1 MAFGV
6 QVARR
11 WAPSLVRFATAA
23 VLAACGDKAQPT
35 AVRPDT
41 ATRRAPSDSANRD
54 TRDPRPN
61 IVFLLADDM
70 RNDVIAAHGNPIIKT
85 PNLDQL
91 ARQGVSFRNAYVTTP
106 VCAISRASIF
116 TGQFERRHGIND
128 FDTDLDQ
135 AALARTYP
143 LLLRAAGYRTGFI
156 GKFGVGNHPPANA
169 FDYWRGFPGQG
180 EYEQHDSAGKPI
192 HLTALM
198 AQQAIAFLQSQ
209 PRDKPF
215 VLSVSFK
222 APHVQDES
230 PKQFIVDAADEGLY
244 STVTMPTPP
253 TAGDQYWQA
262 FPQFFRDNNLAR
274 MRWTTLFSTPDMYQA
289 SVKGYYRLIT
299 GLDRAI
305 GQIRDALHDRGLD
318 SNTVIIFSS
327 DNGFMLGELG
337 LSHKWFGFEPSVRVP
352 LIISDPRIARGH
364 DGRSQEQIAL
374 NIDLAPTM
382 LELAGVSTPPEMEG
396 RSLIPFIRG
405 NQVTSW
411 RTDFLF
417 EHLYP
422 EPTIRRSAG
431 VIGGRYKYLRY
442 LDPTPNYESLYDLS
456 TDPNETMDLARDE
469 RYQSVLQS
477 LRLRYDQLVAA
488 AR

>member
-6 QVARR
+6 QAARR
-11 WAPSLVRFATAA
+11 RAASLLGIATVAL
-23 VLAACGDKAQPT
+23 VAACGDKTQPT
-35 AVRPDT
+35 AVRADT
-41 ATRRAPSDSANRD
+41 SRRAPSDSTNRD

-70 RNDVIAAHGNPIIKT
+70 RNDVIAAHGNAIIKT

-128 FDTDLDQ
+128 FDTDFDQ
-135 AALARTYP
+135 ATLSRTYP

-156 GKFGVGNHPPANA
+156 GKFGVGTHPPANA
-169 FDYWRGFPGQG
+169 FDFWRGFSGQG
-180 EYEQHDSAGKPI
+180 QYEQQDTAGKPI

-209 PRDKPF
+209 PRNRPF
-215 VLSVSFK
+215 ALSVSFK

-230 PKQFIVDAADEGLY
+230 PRQFIVDPADEGLY
-244 STVTMPTPP
+244 STVTIPTPP

-274 MRWTTLFSTPDMYQA
+274 MRWTMLFSTPDMYQA
-289 SVKGYYRLIT
+289 SVRGYYRLVT

-305 GQIRDALHDRGLD
+305 GQIRDALHERGLD

-352 LIISDPRIARGH
+352 LIVSDPRIARGH
-364 DGRSQEQIAL
+364 DGRSQDQIAL
-374 NIDLAPTM
+374 NVDIAPTM
-382 LELAGVSTPPEMEG
+382 LELAGVAIPPEMQG
-396 RSLIPFIRG
+396 RSLIPLVRG
-405 NQVTSW
+405 QLTPW
-411 RTDFLF
+411 RSDFLF

-422 EPTIRRSAG
+422 EPTIRRSVG

-442 LDPTPNYESLYDLS
+442 LDPTPNYESLYDLV
-456 TDPNETMDLARDE
+456 TDPNETADLARDS
-469 RYQSVLQS
+469 RYQSVLQT
-477 LRLRYDQLVAA
+477 LRLRYDELVAA